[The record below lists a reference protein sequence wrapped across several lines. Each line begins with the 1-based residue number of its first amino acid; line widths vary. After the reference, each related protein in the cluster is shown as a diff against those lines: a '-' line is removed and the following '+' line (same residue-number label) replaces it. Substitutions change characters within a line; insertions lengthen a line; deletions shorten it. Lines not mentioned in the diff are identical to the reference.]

1 MKNVLNQSNYVMNR
15 YKAIHQ
21 IRDKRKGGV
30 ILNLLRLDPGQI
42 SNKCRILRCSA

>member
-1 MKNVLNQSNYVMNR
+1 MNR

-30 ILNLLRLDPGQI
+30 ILNSLRLDPGPI

>member
-21 IRDKRKGGV
+21 IRDKSKGGV
-30 ILNLLRLDPGQI
+30 ILNSLRLDPDPI
-42 SNKCRILRCSA
+42 SDKCHILRCSA